1 MNRESATI
9 SKSKIIYYTSPNI
22 FEGVKITIFSRTTRI
37 RRRVWS
43 ISRNERRWSD
53 RRDRIDLEKGREK
66 FVIKIATRLSKRDE
80 ALANLNDLMDA
91 SLIIHEGKRG
101 RKGEINRAE
110 SAISFLRG
118 VRNVLDS
125 GPAGWNDALTFLRT
139 LSNIPKLSRLIL
151 DSLLA
156 KWTRDSR
163 RCSSRINLVLRFRR
177 AGVVRWSLCLPTIS
191 IKSTVRERSNFA
203 RCYFSSQALR
213 NKLLAISISRYLP
226 YHLV

>member
-1 MNRESATI
+1 MIRESATI
-9 SKSKIIYYTSPNI
+9 SKSKIIYYTSSNI
-22 FEGVKITIFSRTTRI
+22 FEGVKIAIFSRTTRI

-110 SAISFLRG
+110 SAISFLGG

-125 GPAGWNDALTFLRT
+125 GPRGMER
-139 LSNIPKLSRLIL
+139 
-151 DSLLA
+151 
-156 KWTRDSR
+156 
-163 RCSSRINLVLRFRR
+163 RINVSPHAFEY
-177 AGVVRWSLCLPTIS
+177 P
-191 IKSTVRERSNFA
+191 
-203 RCYFSSQALR
+203 
-213 NKLLAISISRYLP
+213 
-226 YHLV
+226 